1 MGKIRSIGGLN
12 VMSGRPSRKDK
23 IYLRTNKKTGVTH
36 VVAVTNPRTSIST
49 NQKLSANAFS
59 LVISAISQWI
69 KANKAANSAEY
80 QIVKKMFDEQNR
92 YSMLRGF
99 MYSKGM
105 YVVSEDKQ
113 SVVVDI
119 YARTDFKSAFAI
131 RNAEECPE

>member
-36 VVAVTNPRTSIST
+36 VVAVTNPRTSISA

-59 LVISAISQWI
+59 LVIPAISQWI
-69 KANKAANSAEY
+69 KANKATNSAEY